1 MLCTSDSHRH
11 RLIAHHVE
19 YVRLCCGLFVG
30 MAAAAP
36 PTPRPRHPPHR
47 ALQSCPRPGIGGS
60 PLTLRPHSYRALQSG
75 LSLGSG
81 GLPPIPRPPTPGSA
95 VLSQSWDLG
104 VPLLHPGPPPPDT
117 RFCSPVSVLG
127 SGGSL
132 TTPRLPPTP
141 GSAVLFQSWDLG
153 GSPPTPRHPP
163 HHALQSCLSPG
174 TWGFSSNTQAPL
186 HWPLSQS

>member
-104 VPLLHPGPPPPDT
+104 VPLLHQAPH
-117 RFCSPVSVLG
+117 
-127 SGGSL
+127 
-132 TTPRLPPTP
+132 PPTP
-141 GSAVLFQSWDLG
+141 GSAVLSQSWDLG
-153 GSPPTPRHPP
+153 VPLLHPGSPRHQ
-163 HHALQSCLSPG
+163 ALQYC
-174 TWGFSSNTQAPL
+174 FSL
-186 HWPLSQS
+186 GI